1 MRDFKT
7 VFSFEFKTQMAKRT
21 AIVTTLVIMVIVL
34 LLTSLPRIIDLFSG
48 GGDDQELPQSA
59 ISGAGYV
66 KSEGE
71 IQALL
76 EHILGKDAPSYP
88 DREALVKALNDKD
101 VEVGF
106 VVNPED
112 LSFESLYQDK
122 PMEDSRDS
130 VFGNILTNS
139 KREKLL
145 LEKGLSAVDYQD
157 IQNVNAVGTLT
168 ILGKNSMS
176 NYMITFLMM
185 LLVYMIVLIYGSS
198 VSSIIAREKDSRT
211 MEILITSTRPAHLII
226 GKVMAA
232 GLAAVIQFGFI
243 IIAGV
248 VGFQLNKSTYPS
260 ELLMMVSGSI
270 TTSYLLTYLF
280 FSITGFILYLF
291 LYASLG
297 STVSKMEDLPSATA
311 LVQFLFI
318 AGYVLA
324 SFTANIP
331 NSAVAVAGSI
341 IPFTSVM
348 VMPIRMGMST
358 VPTAELMIA
367 GVLMIA
373 FVVLFA
379 YLSIKIYRWG
389 SLNYGN
395 KTKLS
400 RVVKEALRHK

>member
-7 VFSFEFKTQMAKRT
+7 VFAFEFKTQMAKRT

-34 LLTSLPRIIDLFSG
+34 LVTSLPRIISLFSG
-48 GGDDQELPQSA
+48 GGDDQGLPQSA

-71 IQALL
+71 AQALL
-76 EHILGKDAPSYP
+76 ETILGKDAPSYP

-106 VVNPED
+106 VVNPD

-122 PMEDSRDS
+122 SMEDRRDMQ
-130 VFGNILTNS
+130 FGEILTS
-139 KREKLL
+139 HKREKLMV
-145 LEKGLSAVDYQD
+145 EKGLSAADYQD
-157 IQNVNAVGTLT
+157 IQSANAEGTTT
-168 ILGKNSMS
+168 ILGQNSMS
-176 NYMITFLMM
+176 NYMITFLLM

-211 MEILITSTRPAHLII
+211 MEILITSTRPTQLII

-243 IIAGV
+243 ILAGV
-248 VGFQLNKSTYPS
+248 VGFQLNKSTYPP
-260 ELLMMVSGSI
+260 EILMMVSGSI
-270 TTSYLLTYLF
+270 TTPYLLTYLF
-280 FSITGFILYLF
+280 FTITGFILYLF
-291 LYASLG
+291 LYAALG
-297 STVSKMEDLPSATA
+297 STVSKMEDLPSATS

-318 AGYVLA
+318 AGYILA

-331 NSAVAVAGSI
+331 NSAIAVAGSI

-348 VMPIRMGMST
+348 VMPLRVGVST
-358 VPTAELMIA
+358 VPTAELIIA

-373 FVVLFA
+373 FVVFFA

-400 RVVKEALRHK
+400 RIVKEALKHK

>member
-7 VFSFEFKTQMAKRT
+7 VFAFEFKTQMAKRT
-21 AIVTTLVIMVIVL
+21 AIVTTLVIMIIVL
-34 LLTSLPRIIDLFSG
+34 LVTSLPRIISLFSG
-48 GGDDQELPQSA
+48 GGDDQGLPQSA

-71 IQALL
+71 AQALL
-76 EHILGKDAPSYP
+76 ETILGKDAPSYP
-88 DREALVKALNDKD
+88 DREALVKALNDKE

-112 LSFESLYQDK
+112 LSYEALYQDK
-122 PMEDSRDS
+122 SMEDRRDMQ
-130 VFGNILTNS
+130 FGEILTS
-139 KREKLL
+139 HKREKLMV
-145 LEKGLSAVDYQD
+145 EKGLSAADYQD
-157 IQNVNAVGTLT
+157 IQSANAEGTTT
-168 ILGKNSMS
+168 ILGQNSMS
-176 NYMITFLMM
+176 NYMITFLLM

-211 MEILITSTRPAHLII
+211 MEILITSTRPTQLII

-243 IIAGV
+243 ILAGV
-248 VGFQLNKSTYPS
+248 VGFQLNKSTYPP
-260 ELLMMVSGSI
+260 EILMMVSGSI
-270 TTSYLLTYLF
+270 TTPYLLTYLF
-280 FSITGFILYLF
+280 FTITGFILYLF
-291 LYASLG
+291 LYAALG
-297 STVSKMEDLPSATA
+297 STVSKMEDLPSATS

-318 AGYVLA
+318 AGYILA

-331 NSAVAVAGSI
+331 NSAIAVAGSI

-348 VMPIRMGMST
+348 VMPLRVGVST
-358 VPTAELMIA
+358 VPTAELIIA

-373 FVVLFA
+373 FVVFFA

-400 RVVKEALRHK
+400 RIIKEALKHK

>member
-7 VFSFEFKTQMAKRT
+7 VFAFEFKTQMAKRT
-21 AIVTTLVIMVIVL
+21 AIVTTLVIMMIVL
-34 LLTSLPRIIDLFSG
+34 IVTSLPRIISLFSG
-48 GGDDQELPQSA
+48 GGDDQGLPQSA
-59 ISGAGYV
+59 IAGAGYV

-71 IQALL
+71 TQAML
-76 EHILGKDAPSYP
+76 EQILGKDAPCYP

-106 VVNPED
+106 VVNPDD
-112 LSFESLYQDK
+112 LSYEALYQDK

-130 VFGNILTNS
+130 MLGNILTNS
-139 KREKLL
+139 KRERLMV
-145 LEKGLSAVDYQD
+145 EKGLSAADYQA
-157 IQNVNAVGTLT
+157 IQNVNAEGTTT
-168 ILGKNSMS
+168 ILGQNSMS
-176 NYMITFLMM
+176 NYMVTFLLM

-211 MEILITSTRPAHLII
+211 MEILITSTRPTQLII

-248 VGFQLNKSTYPS
+248 VGFQLNKSTYPP
-260 ELLMMVSGSI
+260 ELLMMVSGTI
-270 TTSYLLTYLF
+270 TTSYLVTYLF
-280 FSITGFILYLF
+280 FTITGFILYLF
-291 LYASLG
+291 LYAALG

-348 VMPIRMGMST
+348 VMPLRMGMST
-358 VPTAELMIA
+358 VPMAELLIA

-400 RVVKEALRHK
+400 RIVKEALRHK